1 MIWLLK
7 KIVKKSTLK
16 FCTKIIIKKKKI
28 NKLLIKHLQQ
38 QLVKKQE
45 KQKPIVNFILI
56 IFR

>member
-7 KIVKKSTLK
+7 KIVKKLTLK